1 MKKIIITLVSIALFA
16 STASALTKY
25 FAASEPI
32 IIHVEKVSL
41 DLLPDDEPINHNLRN
56 SDENSLM

>member
-25 FAASEPI
+25 FATSETI

-41 DLLPDDEPINHNLRN
+41 DLLPDDEPASEDI
-56 SDENSLM
+56 STSEDKPQ

>member
-25 FAASEPI
+25 ISCSEPI

-41 DLLPDDEPINHNLRN
+41 DLIPDDEPSSEDVSSEDKPR
-56 SDENSLM
+56 

>member
-25 FAASEPI
+25 FATSEPI

-41 DLLPDDEPINHNLRN
+41 DLLPDDEPASEDI
-56 SDENSLM
+56 STSEDKPQ

>member
-25 FAASEPI
+25 FATSEPI

-41 DLLPDDEPINHNLRN
+41 DLLPDDEPASEDI
-56 SDENSLM
+56 SISEDKPQ

>member
-41 DLLPDDEPINHNLRN
+41 DLLPDDEPASEDI
-56 SDENSLM
+56 STSEDKPQ

>member
-25 FAASEPI
+25 FATSEPI

-41 DLLPDDEPINHNLRN
+41 DLLPNDEPASEDI
-56 SDENSLM
+56 STSEDKPQ